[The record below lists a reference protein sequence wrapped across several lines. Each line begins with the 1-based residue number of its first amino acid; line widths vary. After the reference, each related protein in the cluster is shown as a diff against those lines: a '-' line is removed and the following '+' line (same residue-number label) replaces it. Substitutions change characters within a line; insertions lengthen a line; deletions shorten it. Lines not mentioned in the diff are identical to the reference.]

1 MKNFLKNFLKLDK
14 WDSLFER
21 DYVFVYVLII
31 ILCLV
36 VGYRIWFIKYVIVYY
51 NLMFVKFYCDYCDN
65 IDNLVFIYCEFF
77 DCDLIYKL
85 LIFFKMD

>member
-1 MKNFLKNFLKLDK
+1 MKNFLKNFLKFDK

-21 DYVFVYVLII
+21 DNVFVYVLII

-65 IDNLVFIYCEFF
+65 YW
-77 DCDLIYKL
+77 
-85 LIFFKMD
+85 

>member
-21 DYVFVYVLII
+21 DNVFVYVLII
-31 ILCLV
+31 IFCLV

-51 NLMFVKFYCDYCDN
+51 NLMFVKFYCDNYW
-65 IDNLVFIYCEFF
+65 IIVSI
-77 DCDLIYKL
+77 
-85 LIFFKMD
+85 